1 MGLTE
6 SSVESCCVLPPQVG
20 NRINTMRKS
29 TWALRQALDGSGYS
43 ANWLVLPGRQ
53 QRNTTSASETNA
65 PSVILEETRFAV
77 VN

>member
-6 SSVESCCVLPPQVG
+6 SSVEPCCVLPPRVG
-20 NRINTMRKS
+20 NRIKTMPKS
-29 TWALRQALDGSGYS
+29 TWALPQALDGSGYS
-43 ANWLVLPGRQ
+43 GNWWVLPGRQ
-53 QRNTTSASETNA
+53 QRNTTSTSQTNT